1 MSDIE
6 KKLVFSILQYLSS
19 VSESKRDDIDTE
31 SLEVA
36 IQCLSTA
43 FALDVNDEGQKEE
56 LSTETSL
63 KEIFKY
69 GLVLD
74 KSENTPIGNMLK
86 QVIKNTESNPIVS
99 REEQIFEEKFQKY
112 LSALT
117 EKGFFTGTEPGSAAY
132 NERVE
137 KARARL
143 KDEEKKAQ
151 VQREAQAEEKKAE
164 GNAFLRDSKID
175 DAIKAYT
182 EAIDLNPYNAIYYAN
197 RAAAYTSLRDH
208 ENAIEDCR
216 KAVAIDPT
224 YSKAYSR
231 LGLAFFSLGKYHEAV
246 HAYEKA
252 KQLDPENETISQSL
266 EIAKKKDAEQG
277 DSHGGH
283 GHSHGGSGH
292 GHSHG
297 GAGAGAGAGGMPDFS
312 SMMSNPAIQNMMSSF
327 QQGGAPPNMS
337 DILSNP
343 DMINAASQMM
353 NNPQMSNLFNNPA
366 IMNMASQMLSNPNML
381 SSMMSNFGGM
391 GGGQGGQGG
400 QGGHSHSHGSPQ
412 QKDDQGKE

>member
-1 MSDIE
+1 MG
-6 KKLVFSILQYLSS
+6 KQLVFSILQYLSS
-19 VSESKRDDIDTE
+19 VSQSQREDIDVE

-36 IQCLSTA
+36 IQCLGTA
-43 FALDVNDEGQKEE
+43 FALDVNDEAQKEE
-56 LSTETSL
+56 FATETSL

-74 KSENTPIGNMLK
+74 KSENTPLGNMLK
-86 QVIKNTESNPIVS
+86 QVIKTSENDPIQS
-99 REEQIFEEKFQKY
+99 REEKIFEEKFEKY
-112 LSALT
+112 LAALT
-117 EKGFFTGTEPGSAAY
+117 EKGFFTGTQPGSAEY
-132 NERVE
+132 KERME

-143 KDEEKKAQ
+143 KEEEKKAQ
-151 VQREAQAEEKKAE
+151 AQREAQAEEKKAE
-164 GNAFLRDSKID
+164 GNALLRDSKID

-182 EAIDLNPYNAIYYAN
+182 EAIDLNPYNAIYYGN

-208 ENAIEDCR
+208 ESAIEDCR
-216 KAVAIDPT
+216 KAVAIDST

-231 LGLAFFSLGKYHEAV
+231 MGLAFFSLGKYHEAV

-252 KQLDPENETISQSL
+252 KELDPENETIAQSL
-266 EIAKKKDAEQG
+266 EIAKKKHDEQG
-277 DSHGGH
+277 GGHSHGGH
-283 GHSHGGSGH
+283 GHSHAGGAGGH

-297 GAGAGAGAGGMPDFS
+297 PAGGAGGMPDFS
-312 SMMSNPAIQNMMSSF
+312 SMMNNPAIQNMMSSF

-381 SSMMSNFGGM
+381 GSMMSNFGGM
-391 GGGQGGQGG
+391 GGQGGA
-400 QGGHSHSHGSPQ
+400 SPQ
-412 QKDDQGKE
+412 SENEDQDKE

>member
-1 MSDIE
+1 
-6 KKLVFSILQYLSS
+6 LSS
-19 VSESKRDDIDTE
+19 VSESQRTDIDTE

-43 FALDVNDEGQKEE
+43 FAMDVNDESQKEE

-74 KSENTPIGNMLK
+74 KSENTPIGRMLK
-86 QVIKNTESNPIVS
+86 QVIKNSESNPIVS

-112 LSALT
+112 LAALT
-117 EKGFFTGTEPGSAAY
+117 EKGFFTGTELGSAEY

-151 VQREAQAEEKKAE
+151 AQREAQAEEKKAE
-164 GNAFLRDSKID
+164 GNTFLRDSKID
-175 DAIKAYT
+175 EAIKAYT

-208 ENAIEDCR
+208 ESAIEDCR

-252 KQLDPENETISQSL
+252 KELDPENDTIAQSL

-277 DSHGGH
+277 DGGH
-283 GHSHGGSGH
+283 GHSHGPGQGGHGGH

-297 GAGAGAGAGGMPDFS
+297 GAGAAAGGMPDFS

-327 QQGGAPPNMS
+327 QQSGTAPNMS

-391 GGGQGGQGG
+391 GGAGAGAGQGGRGPSSQE
-400 QGGHSHSHGSPQ
+400 
-412 QKDDQGKE
+412 KEDQGKE